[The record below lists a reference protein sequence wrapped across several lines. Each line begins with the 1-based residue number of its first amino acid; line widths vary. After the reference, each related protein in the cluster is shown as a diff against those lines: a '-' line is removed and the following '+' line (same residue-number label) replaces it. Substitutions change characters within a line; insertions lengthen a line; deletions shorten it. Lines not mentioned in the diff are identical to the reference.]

1 MLIEAR
7 HQLENLP
14 GPLSDLDLTPSGKW
28 IGVTEFADGQALSFC
43 GKTVLLP
50 ERCQFPKIAAI
61 DEETAFLVNSRAWT
75 ENNGWI
81 ITSSG
86 DVRAQFYAGDA
97 IQDVLASS
105 AFVVVT
111 YFDESALTS
120 SGIEGNGI
128 AIFDVNG
135 NFLFGYQD
143 LFKSDAVRIADCY
156 AAGWAGENRL
166 LFFPYTEFPL
176 VSFDL
181 KSRTQEIWET
191 PDAVVGSGAIT
202 MLDSR
207 VYFHSPYNDE
217 PGVYEWRIGS
227 EAAERIGSYSS
238 RLRGLRNGRFL
249 AVEKFGY
256 TVVSF
261 AEI

>member
-1 MLIEAR
+1 MLIEAK
-7 HQLENLP
+7 HQLEDLP

-28 IGVTEFADGQALSFC
+28 IGVTEFGADQALSFG
-43 GKTVLLP
+43 GKTIVLP
-50 ERCQFPKIAAI
+50 EQCRFPQIAAI
-61 DEETAFLVNSRAWT
+61 DEETALLVNSRAWT
-75 ENNGWI
+75 ENNAWI

-105 AFVVVT
+105 DFVVAT

-128 AIFDVNG
+128 AIFDVKG
-135 NFLFGYQD
+135 NFLFGYRD

-156 AAGWAGENRL
+156 AAGWAEENRL
-166 LFFPYTEFPL
+166 LFFPYTDFPL

-181 KSRTQEIWET
+181 KSKTQEISET
-191 PDAVVGSGAIT
+191 PDAVVGSVAISS
-202 MLDSR
+202 LDSR
-207 VYFHSPYNDE
+207 IYFHGPFNDE
-217 PGVYEWRIGS
+217 PGLYEWRIGS
-227 EAAERIGSYSS
+227 ESAERIGSYSGH
-238 RLRGLRNGRFL
+238 LRGLRNGRFL
-249 AVEKFGY
+249 AVDKAGY

-261 AEI
+261 SEI